1 MREIA
6 RRVVHG
12 NDARTKLVEGV
23 NILADAVKVTLGPK
37 GRNVILEQQIGSSP
51 HITKD
56 GVSVASEIYLEDKLQ
71 NLGAQMV
78 KEVAQQTALDAGDG
92 TTTSTVLAQAMIN
105 EGMTLVDEKGM
116 NPMQLKKEIDEAVET
131 VVGELKKVSKKVT
144 TKKQLLQIATIS
156 ANGDKEIGTIISD
169 AVHSIG
175 KDGSVVIEASDTQD
189 TSLELVK
196 GLQVDSGLIS
206 PYMVTN
212 MGKMQAEL
220 KDVRVLVS
228 DLKLLYLDSIIGVLE
243 EAVKEQTPL
252 VIIAGEIEGAARKT
266 IIENKIR
273 GVLEIACIKAPAV
286 GERRKE
292 LLRDMAIMLGTKA
305 YGIDDEKG
313 QKIKLEDLGTAKS
326 ALITRDKAVFVG
338 GGGKSEDVELKAQ
351 EIRDIIKNTK
361 DSDEKEFNKDRLA
374 KMVGGVAIIKVG
386 GVTETEIKERKDR
399 IDDAVGA
406 TRAAVEEGFVA
417 GGGVTLHRLS
427 NILSSNKHG
436 DILVSHAMR
445 APLRAIVYNA
455 GDDYAEVITK
465 LSESNSQDFGYNALD
480 SKYGDMVEMGIIDP
494 TKVTRVALKNAASI
508 AGLMITTEAIV
519 GIVRNEKA
527 VRTGLSLDLEQG
539 NAQG

>member
-1 MREIA
+1 M
-6 RRVVHG
+6 
-12 NDARTKLVEGV
+12 
-23 NILADAVKVTLGPK
+23 
-37 GRNVILEQQIGSSP
+37 SP

-116 NPMQLKKEIDEAVET
+116 NPMQLKKEIDKAVDA
-131 VVGELKKVSKKVT
+131 VVDNLKKVSKKVT
-144 TKKQLLQIATIS
+144 SKKQLLQIATIS

-169 AVHSIG
+169 AVHAIG
-175 KDGSVVIEASDTQD
+175 KDGSVVIEASETPE
-189 TSLELVK
+189 TSLELVQ

-212 MGKMQAEL
+212 MSKMQAEL
-220 KDVRVLVS
+220 KDVKVLVS
-228 DLKLLYLDSIIGVLE
+228 DLKLLYLDSIVNLLE
-243 EAVKEQTPL
+243 EAVQSQTPVVL
-252 VIIAGEIEGAARKT
+252 IAGEIEGAARKT

-292 LLRDMAIMLGTKA
+292 LLRDMAVMLGTKA

-313 QKIKLEDLGTAKS
+313 QKITLADLGTAES
-326 ALITRDKAVFVG
+326 VLITREKAVFVG
-338 GGGKSEDVELKAQ
+338 GAGEKEKVELRAQ
-351 EIRDIIKNTK
+351 EIRDTIKNLK
-361 DSDEKEFNKDRLA
+361 DEEEKRFQKDRLA

-386 GVTETEIKERKDR
+386 GSTETEIKERKDR

-417 GGGVTLHRLS
+417 GGGVTLHNLAGTVDTTTQGGV
-427 NILSSNKHG
+427 IVAK
-436 DILVSHAMR
+436 AMR

-455 GDDYAEVITK
+455 GDDYTEVVTK
-465 LSESNSQDFGYNALD
+465 LAEINSNEFGYNALD
-480 SKYGDMVEMGIIDP
+480 SKFGNMVEMGIIDP
-494 TKVTRVALKNAASI
+494 AKVTRVALKNAASI
-508 AGLMITTEAIV
+508 AGLMLTTEAIV
-519 GIVRNEKA
+519 GIVRNEQKN
-527 VRTGLSLDLEQG
+527 VRAGLSLDLEQG
-539 NAQG
+539 NAQS